1 MPDDLLKKKKKR
13 RNCHF
18 FLLQLHLG
26 SNGVGTGKD
35 QLEPPREKRSG
46 EERPTE
52 DLPGNNSSL
61 SEESKGRSNE
71 TVCLNK

>member
-1 MPDDLLKKKKKR
+1 MQLSLLLTTAPFGIKWSWDWEGAP
-13 RNCHF
+13 
-18 FLLQLHLG
+18 Q
-26 SNGVGTGKD
+26 
-35 QLEPPREKRSG
+35 REKKC